1 MSVTSMT
8 NVTICEN
15 YWKYLK
21 VDDHDKNMRSRRYMD
36 DTNDKQSFIIS
47 GLMWE
52 EKKLWKLANFA
63 RGMKYHEKKVSK
75 SSFPKTTSNR
85 QIPILFWYNWYIFLH
100 SRQHSNNSFL
110 LCLVFSS
117 DLSIRPF
124 FHQLVKYIHVMSFFI
139 IKHNKQNFPRKLTQ
153 HF

>member
-36 DTNDKQSFIIS
+36 DNNDKQSFIIS

-63 RGMKYHEKKVSK
+63 RGMKYHEKKKFQNQVFLKLPRIARFQFFFGTIDTFSYIAD
-75 SSFPKTTSNR
+75 SIVT
-85 QIPILFWYNWYIFLH
+85 ILFCFVL
-100 SRQHSNNSFL
+100 
-110 LCLVFSS
+110 SS
-117 DLSIRPF
+117 LQTCQLDLSSINLSNTRNE
-124 FHQLVKYIHVMSFFI
+124 LL
-139 IKHNKQNFPRKLTQ
+139 HNQT
-153 HF
+153 